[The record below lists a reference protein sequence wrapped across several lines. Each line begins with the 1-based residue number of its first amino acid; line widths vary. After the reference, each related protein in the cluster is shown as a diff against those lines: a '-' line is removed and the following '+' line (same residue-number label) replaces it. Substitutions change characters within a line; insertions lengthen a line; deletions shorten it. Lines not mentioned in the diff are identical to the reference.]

1 MDWSTILNALCAII
15 WGIVFICSLH
25 MQYNGVKVDT
35 VYLALASVICVFA
48 FLRDI

>member
-15 WGIVFICSLH
+15 WGIVFIYSLH
-25 MQYNGVKVDT
+25 MQYNEVKVDA
-35 VYLALASVICVFA
+35 VYLALASLICVFA